1 MYVYVLMMILI
12 RYYLINCCTSALDIT
27 EAISD
32 IYNNV
37 CAELEKCYE
46 VFAFAVISA
55 RMH

>member
-37 CAELEKCYE
+37 CAELEKCYD
-46 VFAFAVISA
+46 VFAFAVNSA